1 MVGSARASFQTRVPL
16 DAKFICDLTC
26 AVGAQKFTSLFL
38 KIDVTLF
45 VVAAAVV
52 DRGAGIIDPDYSLAP
67 EGEFELPKQRHTR
80 CWFAQRKANG
90 RTCSFHWQSHRK

>member
-1 MVGSARASFQTRVPL
+1 MVGSTRASFQTRVPL
-16 DAKFICDLTC
+16 DANFLCDLIC

-45 VVAAAVV
+45 VVAAAIV
-52 DRGAGIIDPDYSLAP
+52 DRGAGITHPDYSFAP

-80 CWFAQRKANG
+80 GWL
-90 RTCSFHWQSHRK
+90 